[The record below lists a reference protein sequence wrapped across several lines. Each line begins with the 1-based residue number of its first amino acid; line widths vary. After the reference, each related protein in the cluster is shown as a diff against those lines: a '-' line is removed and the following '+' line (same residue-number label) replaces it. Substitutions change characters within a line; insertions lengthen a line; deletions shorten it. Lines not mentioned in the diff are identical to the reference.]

1 MLKSERGFQDLKEK
15 CIVTTGALIEEA
27 TSPYRTRHMVNLF
40 DEMSDRLC
48 QVADLAEFIRMAHPN
63 PDYAAAAE
71 DASMTVQ
78 CLVET

>member
-1 MLKSERGFQDLKEK
+1 
-15 CIVTTGALIEEA
+15 
-27 TSPYRTRHMVNLF
+27 MVNLF
-40 DEMSDRLC
+40 DEMSNQLC

-63 PDYAAAAE
+63 PEYATAAE